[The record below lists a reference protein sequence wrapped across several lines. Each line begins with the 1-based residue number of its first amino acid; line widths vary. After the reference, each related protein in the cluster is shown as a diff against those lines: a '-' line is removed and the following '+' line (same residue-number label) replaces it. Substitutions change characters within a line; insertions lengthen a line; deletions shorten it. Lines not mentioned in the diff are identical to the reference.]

1 MTHFLDKLTNTP
13 GALTEFFTHLFQ
25 SQLDAEAIFDIAFR
39 NGETRDGRRIYF
51 YQRYI
56 LEKIDKSLGHL
67 FTQLE
72 PGATRSVRRVYK
84 GITGTFT
91 QFGQQLDA
99 KTELGA
105 LTTGS

>member
-1 MTHFLDKLTNTP
+1 M
-13 GALTEFFTHLFQ
+13 
-25 SQLDAEAIFDIAFR
+25 
-39 NGETRDGRRIYF
+39 
-51 YQRYI
+51 
-56 LEKIDKSLGHL
+56 

-72 PGATRSVRRVYK
+72 PGANRSVRRVYK

-105 LTTGS
+105 LLAGVRVEGS